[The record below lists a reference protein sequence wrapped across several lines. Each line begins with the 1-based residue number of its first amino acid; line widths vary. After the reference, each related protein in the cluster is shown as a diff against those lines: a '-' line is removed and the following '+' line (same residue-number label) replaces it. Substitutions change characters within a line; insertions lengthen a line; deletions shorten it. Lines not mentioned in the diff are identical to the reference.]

1 MIGLIS
7 FNSFILITMKVLV
20 ACEESQV
27 VCSAFRAKGHEAYS
41 CDIVEC
47 SGGHP
52 EWHIQDDVLNHL
64 SDDWDLMVGH
74 PMCTYLA
81 NSGVC
86 WLYNK
91 DGTINKER
99 WEKMELA
106 AEFFL
111 KLYNAPI
118 SKIALENPVM
128 HKHAKKIIG
137 IEQSQTIQ
145 PWMFNHT
152 EQKATCLWLKG
163 LPKLYPSST
172 SLECQNNLTYAKMMK
187 LPKRE
192 RERLHYLSPSPTRQK
207 ERSKTFSGIAAAM
220 ADQWG

>member
-1 MIGLIS
+1 
-7 FNSFILITMKVLV
+7 
-20 ACEESQV
+20 
-27 VCSAFRAKGHEAYS
+27 
-41 CDIVEC
+41 
-47 SGGHP
+47 
-52 EWHIQDDVLNHL
+52 
-64 SDDWDLMVGH
+64 MVGH

-145 PWMFNHT
+145 PWMFGHPET
-152 EQKATCLWLKG
+152 KATCLWLKN
-163 LPKLYPSST
+163 LPKLIPT
-172 SLECQNNLTYAKMMK
+172 NDVRKEMLL
-187 LPKRE
+187 LPKNK
-192 RERLHYLSPSPTRQK
+192 RERLHYLPPSPDRA
-207 ERSKTFSGIAAAM
+207 RIRARTFEGLANAM
-220 ADQWG
+220 AAQWGDLK